1 MKLLDNLNIHTTQ
14 YGLGFRCEALVYWM
28 EKAVG
33 TEDTE
38 NTELWPMDYEE
49 TMQPQDFVHVMVW
62 GGDAVRD
69 EYVGG
74 GGYPGVW
81 GWGLGWGGLSL
92 GNQTLSWSFA
102 SQTWVRLAD

>member
-1 MKLLDNLNIHTTQ
+1 
-14 YGLGFRCEALVYWM
+14 
-28 EKAVG
+28 VG

-81 GWGLGWGGLSL
+81 GWGLG
-92 GNQTLSWSFA
+92 
-102 SQTWVRLAD
+102 

>member
-1 MKLLDNLNIHTTQ
+1 M
-14 YGLGFRCEALVYWM
+14 
-28 EKAVG
+28 G

-74 GGYPGVW
+74 GGIPRCL
-81 GWGLGWGGLSL
+81 GLGFGLRWP
-92 GNQTLSWSFA
+92 QSWEPNPELELRISNL
-102 SQTWVRLAD
+102 SQTC

>member
-1 MKLLDNLNIHTTQ
+1 M
-14 YGLGFRCEALVYWM
+14 
-28 EKAVG
+28 G

-74 GGYPGVW
+74 GDTQVSGAGVW
-81 GWGLGWGGLSL
+81 AEVASVLG
-92 GNQTLSWSFA
+92 TKP
-102 SQTWVRLAD
+102 